1 MNMTEKDE
9 LYIRRCFSLARR
21 GSSLV
26 KTNPR
31 VGCVIVHNN
40 TIIGEGYHK
49 VYGEAHAEINA
60 LRSVLPS
67 HKALLPESTLYVSLE
82 PCHHSGKTP
91 PCVDAIIKHQIK
103 RVVISCLDPNPLTY
117 GKSVRA
123 LRKQNIEVV
132 IDILKDEG
140 EETIKEFLVNQSSR
154 RPFVILKWAQSK
166 DGYISKKGEQTWL
179 SNDMSKWVTHRWRSE
194 IDAILVGTDT
204 AIIDNPRLD
213 NRRGFDRSPKR
224 VLLDRQ
230 NRVPPDRH
238 IISDAVPTIIF
249 TCKDDYESYGN
260 EVILLPQES
269 WSWDTIWS
277 RLLEMNIGSVM
288 VEGGKKIL
296 ASLIEEK
303 KWDEARIIHTSAILE
318 AGIKAPS
325 LSGRIKTKNN
335 MTGDTCYILGPNPQD
350 S

>member
-1 MNMTEKDE
+1 M
-9 LYIRRCFSLARR
+9 
-21 GSSLV
+21 
-26 KTNPR
+26 
-31 VGCVIVHNN
+31 
-40 TIIGEGYHK
+40 
-49 VYGEAHAEINA
+49 
-60 LRSVLPS
+60 
-67 HKALLPESTLYVSLE
+67 SLE

-269 WSWDTIWS
+269 WSWDTIWCPKTMT
-277 RLLEMNIGSVM
+277 LV
-288 VEGGKKIL
+288 VEV
-296 ASLIEEK
+296 
-303 KWDEARIIHTSAILE
+303 
-318 AGIKAPS
+318 
-325 LSGRIKTKNN
+325 
-335 MTGDTCYILGPNPQD
+335 
-350 S
+350 